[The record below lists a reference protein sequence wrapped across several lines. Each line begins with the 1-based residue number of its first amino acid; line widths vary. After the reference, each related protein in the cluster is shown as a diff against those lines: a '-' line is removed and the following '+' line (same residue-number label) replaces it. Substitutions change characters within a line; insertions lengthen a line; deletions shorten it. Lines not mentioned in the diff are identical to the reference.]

1 MSREFPE
8 VSPPSRRSLLGA
20 GLLGA
25 GSLGLAA
32 CGFGGKSTAAL
43 AAPGQTPVA
52 AATSDTQPPIDV
64 KVDGDLVYFNWAQY
78 VDPSVFA
85 GFSKEY
91 GVKVVQSNFDSMESM
106 GAKLAAGNKYD
117 VVFPSA
123 KWAQR
128 LAAAGKLRRIDH
140 SKLKNASAIFDKY
153 TYFQNPWYDPQ
164 SAHTVPFTMYKTGIG
179 WRKDKLGDLT
189 GSWQDLWN
197 PAAAGSV
204 FVLDDRDEVLGMAA
218 LKLGLPIGTADKGDL
233 DRVAAEL
240 KTLRP
245 KLRGFSSDD
254 YNNLLNGNALM
265 TQAWSGDMVS
275 VLNQAKDASIYGFE
289 VAREGSPI
297 NSDTYAIP
305 ADAEHPGT
313 AMLFIDYMLRPENVV
328 KNIEYIGYP
337 MPVAGTEDV
346 YAKLVAQLPECVITA
361 EDLRPELMFGNG
373 SAAAEQARD
382 ATWTDVKAG

>member
-8 VSPPSRRSLLGA
+8 VPAPSRRTVLGA
-20 GLLGA
+20 GLLAA
-25 GSLGLAA
+25 GGLGLSG
-32 CGFGGKSTAAL
+32 CGFGGGSAAKL
-43 AAPGQTPVA
+43 PAPGQSPVA
-52 AATSDTQPPIDV
+52 AAVDTEPPIDV

-78 VDPSVFA
+78 VDPSVFD
-85 GFSKEY
+85 GFSREY

-117 VVFPSA
+117 IVFPSA
-123 KWAQR
+123 KWAQK
-128 LAAAGKLRRIDH
+128 LAVAGKLRRIDH
-140 SKLKNASAIFDKY
+140 SKLKNAPAIFDTY
-153 TYFQNPWYDPQ
+153 SYFQSPWYDPQ
-164 SAHTVPFTMYKTGIG
+164 SAHTIPFTMYKTGIG
-179 WRKDKLGDLT
+179 WRKDKLGELT

-197 PAAAGSV
+197 AAASGSV
-204 FVLDDRDEVLGMAA
+204 FLLDDRDEALGMAA
-218 LKLGLPIGTADKGDL
+218 LKLGLPIGSADSSDL
-233 DRVAAEL
+233 AKIDAEL
-240 KTLRP
+240 KSLRP

-289 VAREGSPI
+289 VAKEGSPI

-305 ADAEHPGT
+305 SNAEHPGT

-337 MPVAGTEDV
+337 MPVGGTEDT
-346 YAKLVAQLPECVITA
+346 YAKLVAQLPQCVIKA
-361 EDLRPELMFGNG
+361 KDLKPELMFANG
-373 SAAAEQARD
+373 TAAAERARD